1 MTLKQKQVSTVFYFR
16 INKNINSNNNK
27 KKTNFLYICLQAV
40 GKKEILKNINQTT
53 TTTKKKL

>member
-40 GKKEILKNINQTT
+40 RKKVKEILKNINQTT
-53 TTTKKKL
+53 TKKL